1 MFSDRKQSWA
11 FGSHPTLRPTSGH
24 SNTRSNKQG
33 SRLPVSGR
41 DSVGNLDRRELP
53 ARAAHVGLGHG
64 RVDSRGQRHT
74 VPDLRAEV
82 VLGAEGNEF
91 QVPGG
96 SKHPIPRRCSNRHHA
111 VPVKHLTTLPN
122 Q

>member
-11 FGSHPTLRPTSGH
+11 LRSHPTLRLSSRHG
-24 SNTRSNKQG
+24 NTRSDRQG
-33 SRLPVSGR
+33 SRLPVRGR
-41 DSVGNLDRRELP
+41 DSISNLDRRKLA
-53 ARAAHVGLGHG
+53 ARAAHVRLGHG
-64 RVDSRGQRHT
+64 RVDSRGQRDT

-91 QVPGG
+91 QVPGR

-111 VPVKHLTTLPN
+111 VPVKHLTTLPK